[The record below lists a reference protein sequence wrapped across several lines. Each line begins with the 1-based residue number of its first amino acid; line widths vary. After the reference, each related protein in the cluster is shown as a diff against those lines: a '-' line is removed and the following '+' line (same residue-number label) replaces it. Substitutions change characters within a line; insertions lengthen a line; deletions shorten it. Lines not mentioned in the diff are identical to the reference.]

1 MGPIMQLA
9 VNRLG
14 WANSTRVLAGMLSLC
29 TIGSLLYRVPYQN
42 NKTAEKVEREEKPQR
57 PPIFDISV
65 FWNKAF
71 LVWCISL
78 STFMMGYFVPF
89 VHLVS
94 DYIFF
99 PFAKKWKLFD
109 MGTFMSQEDALVLI
123 STKDNCTTR

>member
-29 TIGSLLYRVPYQN
+29 TIGSLLYRVPNQN

-89 VHLVS
+89 LHLVS

-99 PFAKKWKLFD
+99 PFAKN
-109 MGTFMSQEDALVLI
+109 GNS
-123 STKDNCTTR
+123 STRGHSCLKRMR